1 MLAERLRMMMN
12 WTPILMF
19 HEVLPDGGGTL
30 PPYAVTQ
37 SQLRN
42 ILTDFIER
50 GYTSG
55 NLEDALYGRLERP
68 GSKKRLVLTFD
79 DGTRDFIEYALP
91 VLQELRFS
99 ATLFVVTGIAGMSG
113 GRRAWTALEYQSEL
127 SQVPLLNMSELRDLH
142 RMGFTIGSHTVSH
155 PWLPSLGAREVER
168 EVTMSRQVLSHLLGD
183 PVRWFAYPYV
193 AADQQAVE
201 LVRRAGYAGA
211 CGGSNRQ
218 HERYYLNR
226 MDASALT
233 ITELRRRCNG
243 LYYLTRQALRRVPSA
258 AS

>member
-1 MLAERLRMMMN
+1 MLN

-19 HEVLPDGGGTL
+19 HEVVPDKSATL

-42 ILTDFIER
+42 IVSDFIER

-55 NLEDALYGRLERP
+55 TLEDIVYGRSERP

-91 VLQELRFS
+91 VLQELKFS
-99 ATLFVVTGIAGMSG
+99 ATLFVVTGITGMLG
-113 GRRAWTALEYQSEL
+113 GSRAWGALESQL
-127 SQVPLLNMSELRDLH
+127 DLAQVPLLSASEIRHLH
-142 RMGFTIGSHTVSH
+142 ALGFTIGSHTVSH
-155 PWLPSLGAREVER
+155 PWLPSLCAKEVER
-168 EVTMSRQVLSHLLGD
+168 EVTLSRRALSDLLRE

-193 AADQQAVE
+193 AADQQAVA
-201 LVRRAGYAGA
+201 LVRKAGYAGA

-226 MDASALT
+226 LDASAFT
-233 ITELRRRCNG
+233 MPDLRRRCNG
-243 LYYLTRQALRRVPSA
+243 LYYLTRQVLRRVPSA